1 MWATMVRSAQ
11 FIVRVIRSKNL
22 SNPDEHS
29 ANSENRGNLHI
40 YVVAA
45 KCIKNIY
52 SAGKKSS

>member
-1 MWATMVRSAQ
+1 MVRSAQ